1 MCALREGIKPCKSY
15 LSLSVLPL
23 ASFLMRFI
31 FSSSF
36 LFLFVCLFVFSGL
49 FQTLIETTFQRL
61 LITKTTQISKT
72 LFLAIEQGTN
82 RIPPVKYIYYPIFDS
97 KIGF

>member
-1 MCALREGIKPCKSY
+1 MCALREAIKPCKSY

-36 LFLFVCLFVFSGL
+36 LLVCLFFSGL

-72 LFLAIEQGTN
+72 LFFAMGQGNN
-82 RIPPVKYIYYPIFDS
+82 RNPPVKYIYYPIFDS
-97 KIGF
+97 KIGL